1 VKIPTEWLKEF
12 VDVSDKTT
20 EALAE
25 TLSISG
31 TEVESIIFPWEY
43 IHGAISGRISQV
55 EEHPNSSD
63 LLITK
68 VDIGH
73 REIQIVT
80 SDMTAKQGEMVAVIP
95 VGGSFEDLEIR
106 ERDIRGV
113 TSEGMFLSLEELRL
127 EDESTSVFRFED
139 DVESGLDVRK
149 LLGFDEAVIEVEL
162 TPNRGDCLSVI
173 GIARELS
180 AFYDVELKIP
190 CVPEP
195 AEGRERIEVQIRGE
209 NCYRYTAL
217 LLEDVEVGPSPL
229 WMKKRL
235 VEAGLRPR
243 NNVVDITNYV
253 MLETGHPV
261 HAFDFDRFNRRSIV
275 IRGAEENETLRLLDK
290 RDVVLEEGDLLIT
303 NGERPV
309 ALAGIMGGYDSGI
322 FDDTKSVLLEVAVFD
337 PVTIRKTS
345 RRLGVQTDSSY
356 RFERGVDT
364 SDSVYV
370 IKRLADLMVR
380 YTGAKT
386 ASRICDVGQPRES
399 KYIHLRKWFVD
410 SVLGTV
416 VPIKKIP
423 RILRSLGFE
432 FKESGDGWEVKAP
445 AYRHDI
451 EQEVDLVE
459 EIGRIYGYDR
469 ITSKPP
475 RVMPIST
482 DLPEETGKTRRARRM
497 MTSLGFDEV
506 ANYSFIS
513 PDSLQGIEPE
523 EEPVQL
529 KNPISIDMS
538 IMRPYIF
545 PGLIEVASYNY
556 RRQNRDVRIFEV
568 GRVFSNTE
576 ELHLA
581 ILATGRENPSDY
593 SDKRDV
599 SFSTFKGVL
608 GVLLDTFGVSAT
620 FSSNDF
626 SWLEKSCRA
635 SIYHEDQFLGF
646 VGIFDKERAEHS
658 YEIKSGE
665 IYVAEVSLDNLPRD
679 RHQNVR
685 KVSFS
690 PFPRIFRDLS
700 FLVPAGVNYET
711 IEKSIRECSPDVLAE
726 VNLTDVY
733 RGKGIP
739 DDYKSITLTLVF
751 ESFTGTLKDEDVT
764 KVIERVVS
772 CVEELGAR
780 LRDS

>member
-1 VKIPTEWLKEF
+1 MRIPTEWLKEF
-12 VDVSDKTT
+12 IDVSDKTT

-25 TLSISG
+25 ALSISG
-31 TEVESIIFPWEY
+31 TEVDSIVFPWEY
-43 IHGAISGRISQV
+43 IHGALSGRVSQV
-55 EEHPNSSD
+55 EKHPNSSD

-68 VDIGH
+68 VDIGN
-73 REIQIVT
+73 RQIQIVT
-80 SDMTAKQGEMVAVIP
+80 SDMTVKQGEILAVIP
-95 VGGSFEDLEIR
+95 AGGSFEELEIR

-127 EDESTSVFRFED
+127 EDESLSVFRFDD
-139 DVESGLDVRK
+139 DVEPGLDVRK

-162 TPNRGDCLSVI
+162 TPNRGDCLSVV

-190 CVPEP
+190 DAPEP
-195 AEGRERIEVQIRGE
+195 DEGKERIEIQIDDE

-217 LLEDVEVGPSPL
+217 LLEDVKVGPSPL

-261 HAFDFDRFNRRSIV
+261 HAFDFDRFERRSIV
-275 IRGAEENETLRLLDK
+275 IRGAEENEPLRLLDK
-290 RDVVLEEGDLLIT
+290 RDVVLEKGDLLIT
-303 NGERPV
+303 NGKRPV

-322 FDDTKSVLLEVAVFD
+322 FEDTKSVLLEVAVFD

-380 YTGAKT
+380 YAGAR
-386 ASRICDVGQPRES
+386 AESSVCDVGQPRES
-399 KYIHLRKWFVD
+399 KCIHMRKWFVD

-423 RILRSLGFE
+423 RILHSLGFGL
-432 FKESGDGWEVKAP
+432 KERGDGWEVKP
-445 AYRHDI
+445 PTYRHDI
-451 EQEVDLVE
+451 EQEIDLVE

-475 RVMPIST
+475 RVMPITT
-482 DLPEETGKTRRARRM
+482 DLPEETVKTRRARRM

-506 ANYSFIS
+506 TNYSFIS
-513 PDSLQGIEPE
+513 PDSLQGIESD

-538 IMRPYIF
+538 IMRPNIF

-568 GRVFSNTE
+568 GRVFKKTE

-599 SFSTFKGVL
+599 SFYAFKGVL
-608 GVLLDTFGVSAT
+608 EALLDIFGVSAT
-620 FSSNDF
+620 FSVNDY

-635 SIYHEDQFLGF
+635 SIYHEGKFMGF
-646 VGIFDKERAEHS
+646 VGIFDKERAERA

-665 IYVAEVSLDNLPRD
+665 LYIAEVALDNCPRD
-679 RHQNVR
+679 RRQNVR

-700 FLVPAGVNYET
+700 FLVPSGVDYET
-711 IEKSIRECSPDVLAE
+711 IEKSIWECSPDVLAE

-733 RGKGIP
+733 KGKGIP
-739 DDYKSITLTLVF
+739 DACKSITLTLVF
-751 ESFTGTLKDEDVT
+751 ESFNGTLKDEDVS

-772 CVEELGAR
+772 CVEKMGAK